1 MRHALTILLL
11 SASVIFGQTLTNT
24 TLDGVSNATI
34 NGVLASG
41 AVATRTALGLGTA
54 ATENVSF
61 INVKSAPY
69 SAAGDG
75 TTDDTNAI
83 NRASIA
89 LNAAGGGV
97 LYFPRGTYMVRPS
110 TITDMPWSGVD
121 PQSGPRPCFQ
131 VFSNMTLAGDGYD
144 VTIIKHVLGST
155 AGPMIHISNA
165 VNFTMRGVTLDGNYP
180 VGDAALAGGD
190 YEGLDTKLDVRNMRV
205 EKCRFTNI
213 GNEAIDLDWPTAAPN
228 SDGYTITVRDC
239 VFENILGEGIHNATW
254 TLVENC
260 QFRNVGHGRWF
271 TNTYDA
277 NSATGNSAIDGG
289 GENVTVRN
297 CTFVDCVRA
306 YQVYANIGSKG
317 RATGL
322 ATMTGNP
329 SVGETIVAGG
339 QTYTWSGAA
348 KEVTAAS
355 ASNLFSS
362 TSHGYANDTPI
373 RFVVLEKN
381 GANVAKGVTY
391 YVRDSSAH
399 NFKLAAII
407 GGAEV
412 DITATIAAGAWVSSD
427 WPGTNEVAIGAT
439 YNDTARF
446 LSHTVNGMFPWATKN
461 ASITA
466 TYAAPSAATGSPAVV
481 QFSAIV
487 AGTDGNLIVFTEA
500 SSNLTISGA
509 GTLAGGG
516 TRNGTTASSGLL
528 MDGCVI
534 ESNQA
539 AGEGVGSEAEFTV
552 ISNTTFRVSG
562 IAVNLTAAASGSRI
576 TNCTITQPFIHGA
589 DRSISTLATNT
600 VISGCTINGYRL
612 NLQAA
617 GCSVT
622 NCDINSRNYGIYIAD
637 AAADNVR
644 IIGNRINTTV
654 LTNINGTAN
663 TDYPIEFI
671 TSGQTGAIVSDNTIV
686 CASQRG
692 IDIQSEAT
700 VTGNVLSGAISHGI
714 YLNGNSST
722 CTGNRITVSGSY
734 GITAAGT
741 GNTITGNWASAP
753 AGIVNNS
760 GVNNMLVGN
769 IGTGSPLHLYRS
781 GTPETFVTGVIG
793 STCMDTATGSLYR
806 KTSGTGNTG
815 WVTP

>member
-1 MRHALTILLL
+1 MKHLILLL
-11 SASVIFGQTLTNT
+11 ALLAPLAAQSLTNT
-24 TLDGVSNATI
+24 TLDGVTNATI
-34 NGVLASG
+34 NGVLDNDSA
-41 AVATRTALGLGTA
+41 ATRTALGLGTA

-83 NRASIA
+83 NLASIA

-97 LYFPRGTYMVRPS
+97 LYFPRGTYMVRQS
-110 TITDMPWSGVD
+110 TITDMPWSGSGAQV
-121 PQSGPRPCFQ
+121 GPRPCFR

-144 VTIIKHVLGST
+144 VTIIKNITGSI
-155 AGPMIHISNA
+155 AGPMIHINNA

-180 VGDAALAGGD
+180 VGDASLAGGD
-190 YEGLDTKLDVRNMRV
+190 YEGLDTKEDVRNMLV

-213 GNEAIDLDWPTAAPN
+213 GNEAIDLDWPTTAPN
-228 SDGYTITVRDC
+228 SDGFEITVRDC
-239 VFENILGEGIHNATW
+239 LFENILGEGIHNATW

-271 TNTYDA
+271 ALTYGSG
-277 NSATGNSAIDGG
+277 SAQGNAAIDGG
-289 GENVTVRN
+289 GENLIVRN
-297 CTFVDCVRA
+297 CHFVDCSTAVGI
-306 YQVYANIGSKG
+306 YANIGSKG

-322 ATMTGNP
+322 ATFTGQP
-329 SVGETIVAGG
+329 TVGETISVGG
-339 QTYTWSGAA
+339 RTYTWAGASKA
-348 KEVTAAS
+348 VTAATS
-355 ASNLFSS
+355 DTFTS
-362 TSHGYANDTPI
+362 TSHGLADATPV
-373 RFVVLEKN
+373 RFVVLES
-381 GANVAKGVTY
+381 GGGVSRGVTY
-391 YVRDSSAH
+391 YIRDSAAST
-399 NFKLAAII
+399 FKLAATA
-407 GGAEV
+407 GGAAI
-412 DITATIAAGAWVSSD
+412 DITAAIAAGAWISSD
-427 WPGTNEVAIGAT
+427 WPTTNEVAIGAT
-439 YNDTARF
+439 YNDTAKF
-446 LSHTVNGMFPWATKN
+446 LSHTVNGMFSWATKN
-461 ASITA
+461 ANVTA

-481 QFSAIV
+481 QFSALV
-487 AGTDGNLIVFTEA
+487 AGTDGNSTVFTEA
-500 SSNLTISGA
+500 SSSLTISGA

-516 TRNGTTASSGLL
+516 TRNGTTASSALIV
-528 MDGCVI
+528 DGCVI

-539 AGEGVGSEAEFTV
+539 LLAAIGSEVENT
-552 ISNTTFRVSG
+552 IITNTTFRVSG
-562 IAVNLTAAASGSRI
+562 IAVSLHGINSKV
-576 TNCTITQPFIHGA
+576 TNCTITQPFVHGA
-589 DRSISTLATNT
+589 DRSIQINGNGS
-600 VISGCTINGYRL
+600 VIQGCFISGYRVHIYGV
-612 NLQAA
+612 A
-617 GCSVT
+617 SVIGNT
-622 NCDINSRNYGIYIAD
+622 INSRNQAIYCEG
-637 AAADNVR
+637 AAVDNVK
-644 IIGNRINTTV
+644 IIGNLIDSTV
-654 LTNINGTAN
+654 LTNINGSAN
-663 TDYPIEFI
+663 TDYPIAFA
-671 TSGQTGAIVSDNTIV
+671 TSGQTGAIVSGNTVV

-781 GTPETFVTGVIG
+781 GTPESVVTGVIG

>member
-11 SASVIFGQTLTNT
+11 SAAAAFGQLTNAA
-24 TLDGVSNATI
+24 LDGVTNATL
-34 NGVLASG
+34 NGVLDNDA
-41 AVATRTALGLGTA
+41 AATRTALGLGTA

-69 SAAGDG
+69 SATGDG

-97 LYFPRGTYMVRPS
+97 LYFPRGTYMIRQS
-110 TITDMPWSGVD
+110 TITDMPWSS
-121 PQSGPRPCFQ
+121 SGAQVGTRPCFQ

-144 VTIIKHVLGST
+144 VTIIKNITGSI
-155 AGPMIHISNA
+155 AGPMIHINNA

-180 VGDAALAGGD
+180 VGDASLAGGD
-190 YEGLDTKLDVRNMRV
+190 FEGLDAKEDVRNMLV
-205 EKCRFTNI
+205 EKCRFTNL
-213 GNEAIDLDWPTAAPN
+213 GNEAIDLDWPTTAPN
-228 SDGYTITVRDC
+228 SDGFEITVRDC
-239 VFENILGEGIHNATW
+239 LFENILGEGIHNTAW

-271 TNTYDA
+271 ALSYGST
-277 NSATGNSAIDGG
+277 SAVGTSAIDGS
-289 GENVTVRN
+289 GENVTIRN
-297 CTFVDCVRA
+297 CYFVDCVQA

-317 RATGL
+317 RAVGL
-322 ATMTGNP
+322 ATMTGQP
-329 SVGETIVAGG
+329 TAGEAISVGGR
-339 QTYTWSGAA
+339 TYTWAGAA
-348 KEVTAAS
+348 KAVTAATS
-355 ASNLFSS
+355 DTFTS
-362 TSHGYANDTPI
+362 TSHGLADATPV
-373 RFVVLEKN
+373 RFVVLES
-381 GANVAKGVTY
+381 GYGVSRGVTY
-391 YVRDSSAH
+391 YIRDSAAST
-399 NFKLAAII
+399 FKLAATE
-407 GGAEV
+407 GGAAI
-412 DITATIAAGAWVSSD
+412 DITTAIAAGAWISSD
-427 WPGTNEVAIGAT
+427 WPTTNEVAIGAT
-439 YNDTARF
+439 YNDTAKF

-461 ASITA
+461 ANVTA
-466 TYAAPSAATGSPAVV
+466 TYAAPSSATGSPAVV
-481 QFSAIV
+481 QFSALV
-487 AGTDGNLIVFTEA
+487 AGTDGNSTAFTEA

-516 TRNGTTASSGLL
+516 TREGTTSSSGLL

-539 AGEGVGSEAEFTV
+539 YGGGVVSEAEFTV
-552 ISNTTFRVSG
+552 ISNTTFRVAG
-562 IAVNLTAAASGSRI
+562 VAVSFTATALGSKI
-576 TNCTITQPFIHGA
+576 INCTITQPFIHGYLN
-589 DRSISTLATNT
+589 SIQTDAVGTI
-600 VISGCTINGYRL
+600 ISGCTIRGYKVYVES
-612 NLQAA
+612 AD
-617 GCSVT
+617 CVVS
-622 NCDINSRNYGIYIAD
+622 NCEISSRNNGIYVFD
-637 AAADNVR
+637 AASDGVR
-644 IIGNRINTTV
+644 IVGNKINTTV

-663 TDYPIEFI
+663 TDYPIAFA
-671 TSGQTGAIVSDNTIV
+671 TSGQTGAIVSGNTVV

-753 AGIVNNS
+753 AAIINNS

-781 GTPETFVTGVIG
+781 GTPESVVTGVIG
-793 STCMDTATGSLYR
+793 STCMDTSTGSLYR